1 MHMDSSRL
9 EYAGFWIR
17 VWASVIDTVLLGVL
31 MYPALTAIYGDAY
44 WEGTDFI
51 RGPADFLISWVLPAI
66 AVVWFWMA
74 RQATPGKMAI
84 GARIVDANTGNNPST
99 TQLIVR
105 YLGYFVSA
113 IPLCLGIF
121 WVGFDARKQG
131 WHDKL
136 ARTVVVRKKRGGAAS
151 ANPGE
156 QWPE

>member
-1 MHMDSSRL
+1 MDSSRL

-17 VWASVIDTVLLGVL
+17 VWASIIDTIVLGVL
-31 MYPALTAIYGDAY
+31 IYPALTAIYGSEY
-44 WEGTDFI
+44 WESTDFI
-51 RGPADFLISWVLPAI
+51 QGPADFLISWVLPAI

-74 RQATPGKMAI
+74 RQATPGKMAV
-84 GARIVDANTGNNPST
+84 GARIVDANTGNNPGT

-121 WVGFDARKQG
+121 WVAFDSRKQG

-136 ARTVVVRKKRGGAAS
+136 ARTVVVRKKRVPS
-151 ANPGE
+151 EPANPDE

>member
-1 MHMDSSRL
+1 MDSSRF

-17 VWASVIDTVLLGVL
+17 VWASIIDSLILGVL
-31 MYPALTAIYGDAY
+31 LYPALTAVYGREY
-44 WEGTDFI
+44 WDSTDFI
-51 RGPADFLISWVLPAI
+51 QGPADLLLSWVLPAV
-66 AVVWFWMA
+66 AVMWFWKA

-84 GARIVDANTGNNPST
+84 GARIVDADTGNNPGT

-105 YLGYFVSA
+105 YLGYFVSLV
-113 IPLCLGIF
+113 PLGLGII

-136 ARTVVVRKKRGGAAS
+136 ARTVVVRKKRGDSDS
-151 ANPGE
+151 AKPDE

>member
-1 MHMDSSRL
+1 MESSNV

-17 VWASVIDTVLLGVL
+17 VWASIIDSIIVGALL
-31 MYPALTAIYGDAY
+31 YPALTAIYGKEY
-44 WEGTDFI
+44 WDSTEFI
-51 RGPADFLISWVLPAI
+51 QGPADFLISWVLPAI

-84 GARIVDANTGNNPST
+84 SARIVDASTGNKPGA

-105 YLGYFVSA
+105 YLGYFVSLL
-113 IPLCLGIF
+113 PLGLGIF
-121 WVGFDARKQG
+121 WVAFDARKQG

-136 ARTVVVRKKRGGAAS
+136 ARTVVVHQKRGGAKS
-151 ANPGE
+151 ATGE

>member
-1 MHMDSSRL
+1 MDSSRL

-17 VWASVIDTVLLGVL
+17 VWASVIDTIILGVL
-31 MYPALTAIYGDAY
+31 IYPVLTAIYGKEY
-44 WEGTDFI
+44 WDSTDFI
-51 RGPADFLISWVLPAI
+51 HGPADFLISWVLPAI

-105 YLGYFVSA
+105 YLGYFVSL
-113 IPLCLGIF
+113 IPLGLGIF

-136 ARTVVVRKKRGGAAS
+136 ARTVVVRKKRGAAS
-151 ANPGE
+151 VNPGE

>member
-1 MHMDSSRL
+1 MDSSQV

-17 VWASVIDTVLLGVL
+17 VWASIIDTVILGVL
-31 MYPALTAIYGDAY
+31 IYPLLTAIYGSQY
-44 WEGTDFI
+44 WSSTDFVQ
-51 RGPADFLISWVLPAI
+51 GPADFLISWVLPAI
-66 AVVWFWMA
+66 AVVWFWLA
-74 RQATPGKMAI
+74 RQATPGKMAV
-84 GARIVDANTGNNPST
+84 GLRIVDANTGNNPGT

-136 ARTVVVRKKRGGAAS
+136 ARTVVVRKKRGK
-151 ANPGE
+151 PGTVKPDE

>member
-1 MHMDSSRL
+1 MNSSRL

-17 VWASVIDTVLLGVL
+17 VWASVIDTVILGVL
-31 MYPALTAIYGDAY
+31 IYPALTAIYGNGY
-44 WEGTDFI
+44 WSSTDFVQ
-51 RGPADFLISWVLPAI
+51 GPADFLISWVLPAI

-74 RQATPGKMAI
+74 RQATPGKMAV

-105 YLGYFVSA
+105 YLGYFVSL
-113 IPLCLGIF
+113 IPLGLGIF

-136 ARTVVVRKKRGGAAS
+136 ARTVVVRNKRGAAS
-151 ANPGE
+151 ATPGE